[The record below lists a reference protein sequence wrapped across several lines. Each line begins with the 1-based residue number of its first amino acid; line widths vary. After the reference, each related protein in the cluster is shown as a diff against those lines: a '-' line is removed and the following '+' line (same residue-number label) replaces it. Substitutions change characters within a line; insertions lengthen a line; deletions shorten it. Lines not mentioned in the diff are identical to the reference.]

1 MMKKKKNWSELVP
14 SDQDLHS
21 DEMLDFLVW
30 LISCVCFVDLSIS
43 SFNIT
48 HQIFNCFSLFILIHV
63 HSLLNS
69 SSIDPTTSPPPY
81 TLLGRFCLPKI
92 FVFCYWKLLEIPSL
106 QLDLL
111 YLSFHFPFIYLFS
124 SFNAC
129 HIFYPFAAAHPTY
142 ANDLKIPTSNSIS
155 TPVVN
160 LTLTTQPTW
169 KYNIANLVTALLNH
183 A

>member
-1 MMKKKKNWSELVP
+1 
-14 SDQDLHS
+14 
-21 DEMLDFLVW
+21 MLDFLLW
-30 LISCVCFVDLSIS
+30 LIGCACFVDLSIS
-43 SFNIT
+43 SFNIS

-63 HSLLNS
+63 LSLLNS

-81 TLLGRFCLPKI
+81 NIACSILFTKEFLSSAFKNY
-92 FVFCYWKLLEIPSL
+92 FEIPSL
-106 QLDLL
+106 ELDLP
-111 YLSFHFPFIYLFS
+111 YQSFHFPFIYLFS

-160 LTLTTQPTW
+160 LTLTT
-169 KYNIANLVTALLNH
+169 
-183 A
+183 